1 MSLGPIEILLAVV
14 GLSILVIVHESGHYL
29 AARAFGMKVLR
40 YSIGFGPTLFKHKPK
55 GSDTTFQIA
64 AIPFLAYV
72 QIAGMNPYEENEPDE
87 EGLFNDA
94 STFAR
99 IVTVAAGPFANYLT
113 AALVALA
120 IGLVGWPAS
129 TFQAIAPEDGRGQL
143 EAVVGAVGE
152 DSPASAAGIREGD
165 EIVQVAG
172 VDVDS
177 FRALKEQTE
186 AHGGEAT
193 EFVLLRDGERMS
205 VSITPEMVEGHPRIG
220 IAAAEPDPVQLGF
233 GEAAEMAVVV
243 PWKLTVFQ
251 LKAIGNMISSLDS
264 SGVGGPVRIAEEF
277 GKAAKVGPTAYFVM
291 LMMMSVALGLFNL
304 LPFPALDGGRLAFLA
319 FEAITRKKPN
329 ERFEAMVHTVG
340 ILILLVVIAL
350 VTVRDI
356 GGGDDESAAPATS
369 SEESE
374 EPSEEAAPTEEA
386 TPAEEATP
394 TEEAATDE
402 APSAET
408 PANEESDEAPATP

>member
-1 MSLGPIEILLAVV
+1 M
-14 GLSILVIVHESGHYL
+14 
-29 AARAFGMKVLR
+29 
-40 YSIGFGPTLFKHKPK
+40 
-55 GSDTTFQIA
+55 
-64 AIPFLAYV
+64 
-72 QIAGMNPYEENEPDE
+72 
-87 EGLFNDA
+87 
-94 STFAR
+94 
-99 IVTVAAGPFANYLT
+99 
-113 AALVALA
+113 
-120 IGLVGWPAS
+120 
-129 TFQAIAPEDGRGQL
+129 
-143 EAVVGAVGE
+143 
-152 DSPASAAGIREGD
+152 
-165 EIVQVAG
+165 
-172 VDVDS
+172 
-177 FRALKEQTE
+177 
-186 AHGGEAT
+186 
-193 EFVLLRDGERMS
+193 
-205 VSITPEMVEGHPRIG
+205 
-220 IAAAEPDPVQLGF
+220 
-233 GEAAEMAVVV
+233 
-243 PWKLTVFQ
+243 
-251 LKAIGNMISSLDS
+251 
-264 SGVGGPVRIAEEF
+264 RIAEEF